1 MLRSIPPQP
10 AGINASIVL
19 TATLL
24 GMALGG
30 WMSGQVFDLTGSYR
44 AAFVNGVLWN
54 LLNLSIVLWL
64 LTRLRRQAAPVP

>member
-1 MLRSIPPQP
+1 
-10 AGINASIVL
+10 
-19 TATLL
+19 
-24 GMALGG
+24 MALGG

-64 LTRLRRQAAPVP
+64 LGRLRRRVAVD

>member
-10 AGINASIVL
+10 VGINASIVL

-30 WMSGQVFDLTGSYR
+30 WMSGQAFDLTGSYR

-54 LLNLSIVLWL
+54 LLNLSIV
-64 LTRLRRQAAPVP
+64 P